1 MTEAIAGLLVGV
13 GGLLTAGGIGARLL
27 FKRMERL
34 ETDSASHQEAIR
46 KERDELRRQVA
57 DLEAK
62 VAKVPALQ
70 KQVDTLIQQ
79 LAEMQE
85 RQAET
90 EKALAEAHDREAR
103 LRCENDDLR
112 AERDKWKAEAHDLK
126 TANATYE
133 RALTL
138 LGLERIERE
147 QKAEVSLGGGEI
159 EEAEK
164 PEQEGK
170 K

>member
-1 MTEAIAGLLVGV
+1 MRKRRSAR
-13 GGLLTAGGIGARLL
+13 GA
-27 FKRMERL
+27 
-34 ETDSASHQEAIR
+34 
-46 KERDELRRQVA
+46 
-57 DLEAK
+57 
-62 VAKVPALQ
+62 
-70 KQVDTLIQQ
+70 
-79 LAEMQE
+79 
-85 RQAET
+85 
-90 EKALAEAHDREAR
+90 
-103 LRCENDDLR
+103 
-112 AERDKWKAEAHDLK
+112 DKWKAEAHDLK